1 MSNRLNFSSIDDAW
15 GIPQNNRK
23 EEDDL
28 NPGKKFNYKKPVDNT
43 LAINS
48 NEITELKE
56 EIQKLKLSQEL
67 RTKKV
72 EHFNQNTEQNE
83 LSDTLKPCSLIDE
96 HIKKCSMCKNKL
108 LKELSNTHDLKNN
121 KKVIENYK
129 QNEENED
136 NYDQDYKFNSY
147 SSVLETFDNI
157 TPSQKNL
164 LLVIIYGILIIV
176 VTDLVI
182 KDTN

>member
-28 NPGKKFNYKKPVDNT
+28 DPGKKFNYKKPVDNT

-48 NEITELKE
+48 NEITELKQ

-67 RTKKV
+67 KTKEV
-72 EHFNQNTEQNE
+72 EHFNQKTI
-83 LSDTLKPCSLIDE
+83 KPCSLIDE
-96 HIKKCSMCKNKL
+96 HVKKCSMCKNKL
-108 LKELSNTHDLKNN
+108 LKELSIVSKNN
-121 KKVIENYK
+121 KQIEHYK
-129 QNEENED
+129 QNQEDDDDDYEDNNNYSNEEN
-136 NYDQDYKFNSY
+136 NYNI
-147 SSVLETFDNI
+147 LETFENI

-164 LLVIIYGILIIV
+164 LLIIIYGVLIIV

-182 KDTN
+182 KDPVNP